1 MTIRSASWR
10 SAKGHQDFHDRPSF
24 FFFISFDVINK
35 MVFTPDAGDVDHCQ
49 ARLGTPDI
57 TVILQ

>member
-24 FFFISFDVINK
+24 FIGVSFDALNQFL
-35 MVFTPDAGDVDHCQ
+35 FTTAAGDTCG
-49 ARLGTPDI
+49 ARLGTPNI
-57 TVILQ
+57 AISIVE